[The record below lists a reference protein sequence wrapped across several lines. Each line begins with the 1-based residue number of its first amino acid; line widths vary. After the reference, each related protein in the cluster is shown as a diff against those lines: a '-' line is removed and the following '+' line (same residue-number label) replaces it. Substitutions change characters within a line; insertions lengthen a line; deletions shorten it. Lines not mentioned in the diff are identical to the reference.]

1 MVVWNHID
9 RLLNKQQKRI
19 NHEPSEINNYF
30 SNVAANLSNKENTK
44 SKFATLLHNL
54 PDENHDQ
61 SFHLN
66 HTNYNE
72 ICKTITNLKNDCSSG
87 HNNISARH
95 LKPVAEYITSPMVQ
109 TINTSIDQEIF
120 PKQ

>member
-54 PDENHDQ
+54 LHN
-61 SFHLN
+61 LL
-66 HTNYNE
+66 
-72 ICKTITNLKNDCSSG
+72 KLTIWDHSK
-87 HNNISARH
+87 I
-95 LKPVAEYITSPMVQ
+95 
-109 TINTSIDQEIF
+109 IDQFQFYQYFQKFTNVLFLISF
-120 PKQ
+120 APL